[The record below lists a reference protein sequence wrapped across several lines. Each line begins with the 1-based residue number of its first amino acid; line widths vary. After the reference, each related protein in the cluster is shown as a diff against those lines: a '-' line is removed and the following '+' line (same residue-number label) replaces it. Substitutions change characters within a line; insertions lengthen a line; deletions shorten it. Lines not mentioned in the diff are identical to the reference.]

1 MHIFTGQVACEGVVI
16 GSSLNVSTEHQ
27 QSFAEDNNSAETLSD
42 AIDVSKIQLQKLID
56 SKKKIE
62 GEILEFQISLLED
75 SEFLEPIFNRLELN
89 ESGPLAWSNILDD
102 LIEEYDTEED
112 SYFRARSED
121 LKDLKLRV
129 LHNLNG
135 VGFSEILKI
144 ADNQANSSEQII
156 ITKELTPSQFI
167 ETNWENCS
175 GIVLINNSPNSHVA
189 ILAKSRGIPMLTGAD
204 IDLNQISSNTT
215 VILDCIKGDFII
227 EPDQETVGRYNNII
241 AKYRDKKDYEK
252 TLLEKPAIT
261 EDGVTIQVQLN
272 MDDLLNSPELPP
284 EHCDGIGLTRTE
296 FIFTRGYLPNEEEQ
310 FQYYAKLIQ
319 WAKGKPVTFR
329 TMDAGGDKTIPQL
342 TPKHEVNPF
351 LGLRGVR
358 LSLANEQVFR
368 TQLRALARA
377 SSLGEVKIMIPM
389 VTENFEI
396 QAVRKLLKDEVAKLL
411 DRGIE
416 AKIPQLGM
424 MVEVPIAAL
433 QIENFDVD
441 FYSIGSNDL
450 IQYLTSASRDNPEV
464 VNLYHA
470 EYPALWELIAA
481 VASHGNAVGREVS
494 VCGNIAGDTKY
505 TSKLLAAG
513 IRCLSVTATS
523 IAPVKAAVRRA
534 RSILN

>member
-1 MHIFTGQVACEGVVI
+1 MHIYTGQVACEGVVI
-16 GSSLNVSTEHQ
+16 GNSLNVSTEHH
-27 QSFAEDNNSAETLSD
+27 QSFSEDDNSAETLSH
-42 AIDVSKIQLQKLID
+42 AINISKIQLQKLIE
-56 SKKKIE
+56 SNKKIE

-75 SEFLEPIFNRLELN
+75 SEFLKPVFKRLELS
-89 ESGPLAWSNILDD
+89 ESGSLAWSFVLDE
-102 LIEEYDTEED
+102 LIAEYSSEED

-121 LKDLKLRV
+121 LKDLKQRV

-135 VGFSEILKI
+135 FGFSELIQGK
-144 ADNQANSSEQII
+144 DNQEDCKEQIVI
-156 ITKELTPSQFI
+156 ARELSPSQFI

-204 IDLNQISSNTT
+204 LDLRQVNSNVT
-215 VILDCIKGDFII
+215 VILDCVNGDFIF
-227 EPDQETVGRYNNII
+227 EPDRKTVVRYNAII
-241 AKYRDKKDYEK
+241 EKYRDKKDFEK
-252 TLLEKPAIT
+252 TLLDKPAIT

-272 MDDLLNSPELPP
+272 MDDLLNNPDIPP
-284 EHCDGIGLTRTE
+284 EYCDGVGLTRTE
-296 FIFTRGYLPNEEEQ
+296 FMFTRGYLPDEEEQ
-310 FQYYAKLIQ
+310 FQYYAKLIH

-329 TMDAGGDKTIPQL
+329 TMDAGGDKPIPQL
-342 TPKHEVNPF
+342 TPENESNPF

-377 SSLGEVKIMIPM
+377 CCLGEVRIMIPM
-389 VTENFEI
+389 VTENREI
-396 QAVRKLLKDEVAKLL
+396 QAVRKLLNDEVAKLL
-411 DRGIE
+411 YKGVG

-433 QIENFDVD
+433 QIEDFDVD

-450 IQYLTSASRDNPEV
+450 IQYLTSVSRDNHSV

-470 EYPALWELIAA
+470 EYPALWKLIAA